1 MKNLDNRY
9 YNEVIA
15 EMQPFFEEQGF
26 KASNDGAFANEKYAV
41 RVEYDEP
48 KQMYLL
54 KTAEITDGSIGEFA
68 DSSSWLFDDSQNA
81 KDAAAVGI
89 DFTETLRS
97 MLGVK
102 VKRAAGNA
110 SAVDLPTAKKGA
122 ALNISGFTKRV
133 LDVFPQFKDGYKEHV
148 AKYGNFLYMDFF
160 ADTLAPQIKE
170 ILKDGNKKQIKKLFE
185 LMEDGYLKG
194 DRETVNLVVA
204 VIAAA
209 VCDDA
214 ALKTAADSM
223 LESDTHMRSSVQN
236 LIPVIAK
243 NGKLRSALIK

>member
-26 KASNDGAFANEKYAV
+26 KSSADGVFANERCAV
-41 RVEYDEP
+41 KIEYDET
-48 KQMYLL
+48 KQMYFL
-54 KTAEITDGSIGEFA
+54 KTAEITDGNFGEFA

-81 KDAAAVGI
+81 KDAASVGI
-89 DFTETLRS
+89 DFTETLRGI
-97 MLGVK
+97 LGIK
-102 VKRAAGNA
+102 VKRTGNNA

-122 ALNISGFTKRV
+122 ALDISGFTKRV
-133 LDVFPQFKDGYKEHV
+133 LDVFPQFKDKYKEHI

-160 ADTLAPQIKE
+160 ADTLIPQMKE
-170 ILKDGNKKQIKKLFE
+170 ILKAGNKKQIKKLFE
-185 LMEDGYLKG
+185 LLEDGYLKG

-204 VIAAA
+204 VTAAA

-214 ALKTAADSM
+214 ALKAAADSM
-223 LESDTHMRSSVQN
+223 LEGDTHMRSSVQN

-243 NGKLRSALIK
+243 KGKLRNALIK